1 MKKTIASPVDIIKA
15 KILVNE
21 NSARTWGF
29 IIYVIVLGMI
39 LIGNTQRYESK
50 VFKIGKLTHEVKM
63 LRAEFVATR
72 SELMELKMEST
83 ITRKLE
89 EEGIY
94 PSETPPQKI
103 KVLKEEENKTVWNK
117 LWP

>member
-1 MKKTIASPVDIIKA
+1 MKKTIASPVDVIKA

-21 NSARTWGF
+21 NSAKTWAF

-103 KVLKEEENKTVWNK
+103 KVLTEGENKTFWNK